1 MTTLNIDTQV
11 KEENAEPERDS
22 AGEQGAS
29 LVRRARALAVD
40 MCPPLAAAAS
50 AGVLSQI
57 LAGQVWAVLCWGI
70 VAVSGLF
77 IVANSI
83 ICQGRTGRTAG
94 KYLEGLRTV
103 STTAGAPIG
112 IVRATIRVGCLP
124 VDGILFLIGRFWPL
138 HRGQR
143 RTYADN
149 IAGSVVRTSD
159 TEGPTHGRRR
169 LGMTAAAMIPLGAI
183 LVLVLV
189 QFFVQRAGDQDVV
202 AAHGSVTQVASD
214 GAVAL
219 LSYKPDTVD
228 QDLDAARGVLTGD
241 FLETYTK
248 LAKDVVAPTAKDK
261 QVTMQ
266 ASAAG
271 SAVESVSADQASV
284 LVYINQSTTT
294 ASSPE
299 TTQSQNAIRV
309 GLTRVDETWLISRFE
324 PLF

>member
-11 KEENAEPERDS
+11 NEESAEPERDS
-22 AGEQGAS
+22 AREQGAS
-29 LVRRARALAVD
+29 LVRRARALAID
-40 MCPPLAAAAS
+40 MCPPVTAAAS
-50 AGVLSQI
+50 AGVLSHI
-57 LAGQVWAVLCWGI
+57 LAGQVWAVLCWGV
-70 VAVSGLF
+70 VAVSGLG

-83 ICQGRTGRTAG
+83 IYQGRTGRTAG

-103 STTAGAPIG
+103 STPTGAPIG
-112 IVRATIRVGCLP
+112 VLRALIRLGCLP
-124 VDGILFLIGRFWPL
+124 VDGVLFLIGRFWPL

-143 RTYADN
+143 RTFADT
-149 IAGSVVRTSD
+149 IAGSVVRTYD
-159 TEGPTHGRRR
+159 TEGPTDGRRR
-169 LGMTAAAMIPLGAI
+169 LGMTAAAVIPLGAV
-183 LVLVLV
+183 LLLVLV
-189 QFFVQRAGDQDVV
+189 QFFSQRAADQEIA

-248 LAKDVVAPTAKDK
+248 LAKDVVAPTARDK

-271 SAVESVSADQASV
+271 SAVESVSVDQASV

-309 GLTRVDETWLISRFE
+309 GLTRVDDTWLISKFE